1 MIYYRTFENGVEG
14 IGSDFVTD
22 SHQYRELG
30 SKRGWEALL
39 AGRFCDL
46 LNTHY
51 EFEDHGTKCDFDVLS
66 ATDSR
71 LVICSVLLCAE
82 TPPPFLPFPAVS

>member
-1 MIYYRTFENGVEG
+1 MIYYRAFENGVEG

-39 AGRFCDL
+39 AGF
-46 LNTHY
+46 
-51 EFEDHGTKCDFDVLS
+51 FVVL
-66 ATDSR
+66 
-71 LVICSVLLCAE
+71 
-82 TPPPFLPFPAVS
+82 